1 MWDAASSSED
11 ILISK
16 ASLEGLPP
24 ASAAVGGMRRFFD
37 ISVPRNIASDVNQ
50 LDGDA
55 HVYNVDDLKEVV
67 AANTAS
73 RQRAAREAEVLLAE
87 EQRDFESW
95 RDSLATV
102 PTIKVCHGSSLHEM
116 YCRFRGTFRSRAHP
130 EARMQSACCQQQTR
144 PSCTK
149 HGVHPDTCWR
159 PVLQALR
166 AKAEAIRSSEL
177 ERTMSR
183 LPDSLSKKERRAVED
198 CTKSIVN
205 KLLHGCMASL
215 RCDGSDSAVG
225 PHGIA
230 NAQLGKLAEAFCKC
244 GHLGVGDAHHSRMPK
259 TTTSYSFP
267 ELVTAAIA
275 EPRADFCR
283 MCPCRQCQRCWTT

>member
-1 MWDAASSSED
+1 MWGAASSSED

-50 LDGDA
+50 LDGAA

-102 PTIKVCHGSSLHEM
+102 PTIKVRH
-116 YCRFRGTFRSRAHP
+116 
-130 EARMQSACCQQQTR
+130 
-144 PSCTK
+144 
-149 HGVHPDTCWR
+149 
-159 PVLQALR
+159 VLFIN
-166 AKAEAIRSSEL
+166 E
-177 ERTMSR
+177 
-183 LPDSLSKKERRAVED
+183 V
-198 CTKSIVN
+198 
-205 KLLHGCMASL
+205 
-215 RCDGSDSAVG
+215 
-225 PHGIA
+225 
-230 NAQLGKLAEAFCKC
+230 
-244 GHLGVGDAHHSRMPK
+244 
-259 TTTSYSFP
+259 
-267 ELVTAAIA
+267 
-275 EPRADFCR
+275 
-283 MCPCRQCQRCWTT
+283 

>member
-1 MWDAASSSED
+1 MLYSVRCHLWGAASSSED
-11 ILISK
+11 ILIRK

-102 PTIKVCHGSSLHEM
+102 PTIKVRHGFKLSRSMLQVQRQFRVQGTVSMLPPTDSSKTVAQSMLCLLI
-116 YCRFRGTFRSRAHP
+116 YAGVLSCRRSAPRQRRSAAASWSAPCRGCRTACPRRSA
-130 EARMQSACCQQQTR
+130 ARWRTAPSPSSTSCCTAA
-144 PSCTK
+144 
-149 HGVHPDTCWR
+149 WR
-159 PVLQALR
+159 
-166 AKAEAIRSSEL
+166 
-177 ERTMSR
+177 
-183 LPDSLSKKERRAVED
+183 
-198 CTKSIVN
+198 
-205 KLLHGCMASL
+205 
-215 RCDGSDSAVG
+215 RCG
-225 PHGIA
+225 
-230 NAQLGKLAEAFCKC
+230 
-244 GHLGVGDAHHSRMPK
+244 
-259 TTTSYSFP
+259 
-267 ELVTAAIA
+267 VTA
-275 EPRADFCR
+275 PT
-283 MCPCRQCQRCWTT
+283 QRWVPTNTDAP